1 MYLYIDFLQF
11 EYLIYSFLSA
21 ITTFLLYFY
30 LYKSIAILE
39 VSKFSMLS
47 MMYSVFVAIFSYYIF
62 NDVMNHIQ
70 IIGGLIIIFSVVLI
84 EKKKIWN

>member
-84 EKKKIWN
+84 EKKKI